1 MAEDAP
7 LEPSPSAP
15 SPRRRFLVD
24 RGFQLKYALF
34 MAGAGLF
41 VAAIFGLWLH
51 QAHAQA
57 IALLGPDDRTRVLIE
72 QSDRLLMAAF
82 GAIALLLAAALGLL
96 GVVITHRVAG
106 PVFVMG
112 HYLTVLSQGRFPRM
126 RTLRRSDE
134 LKAFFRVFIDA
145 VEAMKKREARHVAVL
160 EEALLR
166 VRTAAARSPEL
177 QPAAQ
182 ALDAVVRERRMAL
195 AADDP
200 ELTPLAVPAPRAPA
214 SSRS

>member
-1 MAEDAP
+1 MAVDP
-7 LEPSPSAP
+7 PIEPSATA
-15 SPRRRFLVD
+15 PRRRVLID

-34 MAGAGLF
+34 MAAAGLL

-57 IALLGPDDRTRVLIE
+57 IALLRPDDRTRVLIE
-72 QSDRLLMAAF
+72 QSDRLLLAAF
-82 GAIALLLAAALGLL
+82 AAIALLLAAALGLL

-145 VEAMKKREARHVAVL
+145 VEAMKKREARHVAML
-160 EEALLR
+160 EEALVR
-166 VRTAAARSPEL
+166 VRAAAARAPDL
-177 QPAAQ
+177 QAAAQ
-182 ALDAVVRERRMAL
+182 ALDAAVMERRLAL

-200 ELTPLAVPAPRAPA
+200 ELTPLAVPAPRAQA
-214 SSRS
+214 GSRSP

>member
-1 MAEDAP
+1 MAEAP
-7 LEPSPSAP
+7 IEPSPTA
-15 SPRRRFLVD
+15 PRRRFLVD
-24 RGFQLKYALF
+24 RGFQVKYALF
-34 MAGAGLF
+34 MAGAGLL

-57 IALLGPDDRTRVLIE
+57 IALLRPDDKTRVLIE

-82 GAIALLLAAALGLL
+82 AGIAVLLAAALGLL

-134 LKAFFRVFIDA
+134 LKGFFRVFIDA
-145 VEAMKKREARHVAVL
+145 VDAMKRREARHVAVL
-160 EEALLR
+160 EETL
-166 VRTAAARSPEL
+166 VRIRAAAARNPEL
-177 QPAAQ
+177 QAAAQ
-182 ALDAVVRERRMAL
+182 ALDAAVMERRLAL

-200 ELTPLAVPAPRAPA
+200 ELTPLAIPAPRAPA
-214 SSRS
+214 SRSS

>member
-1 MAEDAP
+1 MADAP
-7 LEPSPSAP
+7 IEPSSPA
-15 SPRRRFLVD
+15 PRRRFLVD

-34 MAGAGLF
+34 MAFAGLI
-41 VAAIFGLWLH
+41 VAGIFGFWLH

-57 IALLGPDDRTRVLIE
+57 IALLRPDDKTRALIE
-72 QSDRLLMAAF
+72 QSDGLLMAAF
-82 GAIALLLAAALGLL
+82 AGIALLLAAALGLL

-134 LKAFFRVFIDA
+134 LKAFFQVFIDA
-145 VEAMKKREARHVAVL
+145 VEAMKKREARHVAAL
-160 EEALLR
+160 EETLVR
-166 VRTAAARSPEL
+166 IRTAAARNPDL
-177 QPAAQ
+177 QAAVQ
-182 ALDAVVRERRMAL
+182 SLDAAVMERRMAL

-214 SSRS
+214 ASRSH